1 MSFTGAPASY
11 RKDRDAV
18 RQTAGDMFFEIYL
31 SASPEVCALRD
42 PKGHYR
48 KAVSGEILSFTG
60 VSAPHEPPL
69 APDLLI
75 DTGGLTDAWHRAER
89 GEAVQEDHVTFA
101 SWDVFAR
108 VMTGKRVELLR
119 YLHHH
124 DVVSVAALARELKR
138 DYKRAHADIEILATA
153 GLVRRDGAD
162 LHTDYD
168 VIESRIAL

>member
-11 RKDRDAV
+11 RKDRDAI

-75 DTGGLTDAWHRAER
+75 
-89 GEAVQEDHVTFA
+89 
-101 SWDVFAR
+101 
-108 VMTGKRVELLR
+108 
-119 YLHHH
+119 
-124 DVVSVAALARELKR
+124 
-138 DYKRAHADIEILATA
+138 
-153 GLVRRDGAD
+153 
-162 LHTDYD
+162 
-168 VIESRIAL
+168 ESRIALRGMDGSEGVRLGNGPRRETVPRNPQPRPPKTRTEKRPRSGPPTTRMGGFSSLPALQEQCVLWGNAGIARKIHLPIRADGGAVRAGGKPSLV